1 MNEVIV
7 VETMGLVNKE
17 LTKEVTKIA
26 NAIVTIGKNKWKVA
40 DAIRNISE
48 KELYKDDFE
57 TDTALAEKLGMS
69 KAQFSKLKNA
79 SFYHSYSYDV
89 VGDGTTHK
97 VVPLNDFTVTQ
108 VMEML
113 VIPLVDIAEFLDG
126 FEVTPTMTIKDIRE
140 CVSCWKDDNKEQR
153 ADTENEPEADEP
165 ESETEVDEPE
175 ESETESNIDDSVS
188 KGVFINMVTSMDS
201 DTFSKMIKYLE
212 DGGFI
217 ECFS

>member
-7 VETMGLVNKE
+7 VEAMGLVNKE

-26 NAIVTIGKNKWKVA
+26 NAIATIGKNKWKVA

-79 SFYHSYSYDV
+79 SLYHAYSYDV
-89 VGDGTTHK
+89 VEDGTTHE

-113 VIPLVDIAEFLDG
+113 VIPLADIAEFLDG

-140 CVSCWKDDNKEQR
+140 CVSCWKDDNKEQDS
-153 ADTENEPEADEP
+153 DTESEPEANEPEAN
-165 ESETEVDEPE
+165 
-175 ESETESNIDDSVS
+175 ETESNNEDCIS
-188 KGVFINMVTSMDS
+188 KGVFINKVSSMDS
-201 DTFSKMIKYLE
+201 DTFAKMIKYLE
-212 DGGFI
+212 EGGFI
-217 ECFS
+217 A

>member
-7 VETMGLVNKE
+7 VEKMGLVNKE

-26 NAIVTIGKNKWKVA
+26 NAIATIGRNKWKVA

-79 SFYHSYSYDV
+79 SLYHSYSYDV
-89 VGDGTTHK
+89 VEDGTTHK

-113 VIPLVDIAEFLDG
+113 VIPLADIAEFIDG

-140 CVSCWKDDNKEQR
+140 CVSCWKDDNKAQTSDAE
-153 ADTENEPEADEP
+153 TEPEANEPEA
-165 ESETEVDEPE
+165 
-175 ESETESNIDDSVS
+175 SETESNNDDCIS
-188 KGVFINMVTSMDS
+188 KGVFINKVSSMDS
-201 DTFSKMIKYLE
+201 DTFTKMIKYLE
-212 DGGFI
+212 EGGFI
-217 ECFS
+217 E

>member
-7 VETMGLVNKE
+7 VEEMGLVNKE

-26 NAIVTIGKNKWKVA
+26 NAIATIGKNKWKVA

-79 SFYHSYSYDV
+79 SLYHSYSYDV
-89 VGDGTTHK
+89 VEDGTTHK
-97 VVPLNDFTVTQ
+97 VAPLNDFTVTQ

-113 VIPLVDIAEFLDG
+113 VIPLADIAEFLDG

-140 CVSCWKDDNKEQR
+140 CVSCWKDDNKEQDS
-153 ADTENEPEADEP
+153 DTESEPEADEP
-165 ESETEVDEPE
+165 EAN
-175 ESETESNIDDSVS
+175 ETESNNEDCIS
-188 KGVFINMVTSMDS
+188 KGVFINKVSSMDS
-201 DTFSKMIKYLE
+201 DTFAKMIKYLE
-212 DGGFI
+212 EGGFI
-217 ECFS
+217 E

>member
-7 VETMGLVNKE
+7 VESMGLVNKE

-26 NAIVTIGKNKWKVA
+26 NAIATIGKNKWKVA

-79 SFYHSYSYDV
+79 SLYHSYSYDV
-89 VGDGTTHK
+89 VEDGTTHN
-97 VVPLNDFTVTQ
+97 VTPLNDFTVTQ

-113 VIPLVDIAEFLDG
+113 VIPLADIAEFLDG

-140 CVSCWKDDNKEQR
+140 CVSCWKDDNKEQSSD
-153 ADTENEPEADEP
+153 AESETEADEP
-165 ESETEVDEPE
+165 EAN
-175 ESETESNIDDSVS
+175 ETESNNEDCIS
-188 KGVFINMVTSMDS
+188 KGVFINKVSSMDS
-201 DTFSKMIKYLE
+201 DTFAKMIKYLE
-212 DGGFI
+212 EGGFI
-217 ECFS
+217 E

>member
-1 MNEVIV
+1 
-7 VETMGLVNKE
+7 MGLVNKE

-26 NAIVTIGKNKWKVA
+26 NAIATIGKNKWKVA

-48 KELYKDDFE
+48 KELYKDDFA
-57 TDTALAEKLGMS
+57 TDTELAEKLGMS

-79 SFYHSYSYDV
+79 SLYHAYSYDV
-89 VGDGTTHK
+89 VEDGTTRE

-113 VIPLVDIAEFLDG
+113 VIPLTDIAEFLDG

-140 CVSCWKDDNKEQR
+140 CVSCWKDDNKEQSTD
-153 ADTENEPEADEP
+153 AESEP
-165 ESETEVDEPE
+165 ESNEQEVDD
-175 ESETESNIDDSVS
+175 TESNNDECMS
-188 KGVFINMVTSMDS
+188 KGVFINKVSSMDS
-201 DTFSKMIKYLE
+201 DTFTKMIKYLE

-217 ECFS
+217 E

>member
-1 MNEVIV
+1 MNEVIIV
-7 VETMGLVNKE
+7 KSMGLVNKE

-26 NAIVTIGKNKWKVA
+26 TAIATIGKNKWKVA

-79 SFYHSYSYDV
+79 SLYHSYSYDV
-89 VGDGTTHK
+89 LEDGTTHK

-113 VIPLVDIAEFLDG
+113 VIPLLDIAEFIDG

-140 CVSCWKDDNKEQR
+140 CVSCWKDDNKEQSADTENEPE

-165 ESETEVDEPE
+165 DSETE

-217 ECFS
+217 E

>member
-7 VETMGLVNKE
+7 VESMGLVNKE

-26 NAIVTIGKNKWKVA
+26 NAIATIGENKWKVA

-79 SFYHSYSYDV
+79 SLYHAYLYDV
-89 VGDGTTHK
+89 VEDGTTRE

-113 VIPLVDIAEFLDG
+113 VIPLADIAEFLDG
-126 FEVTPTMTIKDIRE
+126 FEITPTMTIKDIRE
-140 CVSCWKDDNKEQR
+140 CVSCWKDDNKEQDS
-153 ADTENEPEADEP
+153 DT

-175 ESETESNIDDSVS
+175 ASETEVDETESNNDDCIS
-188 KGVFINMVTSMDS
+188 KGVFINKVSSMDS
-201 DTFSKMIKYLE
+201 DTFTKMIKYLE
-212 DGGFI
+212 EGGFI
-217 ECFS
+217 A

>member
-7 VETMGLVNKE
+7 VEAMGLVNKE

-26 NAIVTIGKNKWKVA
+26 NAIATIGKNKWKVA

-79 SFYHSYSYDV
+79 SLYHAYSYDV
-89 VGDGTTHK
+89 VEDGTTHE

-113 VIPLVDIAEFLDG
+113 VIPLADIAEFLDG

-140 CVSCWKDDNKEQR
+140 CVSCWKDDNKEQDS
-153 ADTENEPEADEP
+153 DTESEPEADEP
-165 ESETEVDEPE
+165 EAN
-175 ESETESNIDDSVS
+175 ETESNNEDCIS
-188 KGVFINMVTSMDS
+188 KGVFINKVSSMDS
-201 DTFSKMIKYLE
+201 DTFAKMIKYLE
-212 DGGFI
+212 EGGFI
-217 ECFS
+217 E

>member
-7 VETMGLVNKE
+7 VKSMGLVNKE

-26 NAIVTIGKNKWKVA
+26 NAIATIGRNKWKVA

-79 SFYHSYSYDV
+79 SLYHSYLYDV
-89 VGDGTTHK
+89 VEDGTTHK
-97 VVPLNDFTVTQ
+97 VAPLNDFTVTQ

-113 VIPLVDIAEFLDG
+113 VIPVDDIAEFIDG

-140 CVSCWKDDNKEQR
+140 CVSCWKDDNKVQSSDAE
-153 ADTENEPEADEP
+153 TEPEANEQ
-165 ESETEVDEPE
+165 ESEKEVDEPE
-175 ESETESNIDDSVS
+175 ASETEADNDECMS
-188 KGVFINMVTSMDS
+188 KGVFINKVSSMDS
-201 DTFSKMIKYLE
+201 DTFTNMIKYLRE
-212 DGGFI
+212 GGFI
-217 ECFS
+217 A

>member
-7 VETMGLVNKE
+7 VEAMGLVNKE

-26 NAIVTIGKNKWKVA
+26 NAIATIGKNKWKVA

-79 SFYHSYSYDV
+79 SLYHAYSYDV
-89 VGDGTTHK
+89 VEDGTTHE

-113 VIPLVDIAEFLDG
+113 VIPLADIAEFLDG

-140 CVSCWKDDNKEQR
+140 CVSCWKDDNKEQ
-153 ADTENEPEADEP
+153 DSGTESETEADEP
-165 ESETEVDEPE
+165 ET
-175 ESETESNIDDSVS
+175 SETESDNDECMS
-188 KGVFINMVTSMDS
+188 KGVFINKVSSMDS
-201 DTFSKMIKYLE
+201 DTFAKMIKYLE
-212 DGGFI
+212 EGGFI
-217 ECFS
+217 E

>member
-7 VETMGLVNKE
+7 VEAMGLVNKE

-26 NAIVTIGKNKWKVA
+26 NAIATIGKNKWKVA
-40 DAIRNISE
+40 DAIRDISE

-57 TDTALAEKLGMS
+57 TVTALAEKLGMS

-79 SFYHSYSYDV
+79 SLYHSYSYDV
-89 VGDGTTHK
+89 VEDGTTHK

-113 VIPLVDIAEFLDG
+113 VIPTEDIVEFIDG

-140 CVSCWKDDNKEQR
+140 CVYCWKDDNKSQSS
-153 ADTENEPEADEP
+153 DTESEPETDEP
-165 ESETEVDEPE
+165 ET
-175 ESETESNIDDSVS
+175 SETESNNDCIS
-188 KGVFINMVTSMDS
+188 KGVFINKVSSMDS
-201 DTFSKMIKYLE
+201 DTFTKMIKYLE
-212 DGGFI
+212 EGGFFCMI
-217 ECFS
+217 

>member
-7 VETMGLVNKE
+7 VEEMGLVNKE

-26 NAIVTIGKNKWKVA
+26 NAITTIGKNKWKVA

-79 SFYHSYSYDV
+79 SLYHAYSYDV
-89 VGDGTTHK
+89 VEDGTTHE

-113 VIPLVDIAEFLDG
+113 VIPLADIAEFLDG

-140 CVSCWKDDNKEQR
+140 CVSCWKDDNKEQDS
-153 ADTENEPEADEP
+153 DTESEPEANEPEA
-165 ESETEVDEPE
+165 
-175 ESETESNIDDSVS
+175 SETESNNDDFIS
-188 KGVFINMVTSMDS
+188 KGVFINKVSSMDS
-201 DTFSKMIKYLE
+201 DTFAKMIKYLE
-212 DGGFI
+212 EGGFI
-217 ECFS
+217 A

>member
-7 VETMGLVNKE
+7 VEAMGLVNKE

-26 NAIVTIGKNKWKVA
+26 NAIATIGKNKWKVA

-48 KELYKDDFE
+48 KELYKGDFE

-79 SFYHSYSYDV
+79 SLYHAYSYDV
-89 VGDGTTHK
+89 VEDGTTHE

-113 VIPLVDIAEFLDG
+113 VIPLADIAEFLDG
-126 FEVTPTMTIKDIRE
+126 FEVAPTMTIKDIRE
-140 CVSCWKDDNKEQR
+140 CVACWKDDNKEQDS
-153 ADTENEPEADEP
+153 DTESETEADEP
-165 ESETEVDEPE
+165 EASETEADEPE
-175 ESETESNIDDSVS
+175 ANETESNNEDCIS
-188 KGVFINMVTSMDS
+188 KGVFINKVSSMDS
-201 DTFSKMIKYLE
+201 DTFAKMIKYLE
-212 DGGFI
+212 EGGFI
-217 ECFS
+217 E

>member
-7 VETMGLVNKE
+7 VESMGLVNKE

-26 NAIVTIGKNKWKVA
+26 NAIATIGKNKWKVA

-79 SFYHSYSYDV
+79 SLYHAYSYDV
-89 VGDGTTHK
+89 VEDGTTHE

-113 VIPLVDIAEFLDG
+113 VIPLTDIAEFLDG

-140 CVSCWKDDNKEQR
+140 CVSCWKDDNKEQDS
-153 ADTENEPEADEP
+153 DTESETEADEP
-165 ESETEVDEPE
+165 EAN
-175 ESETESNIDDSVS
+175 ETESNNEDCIS
-188 KGVFINMVTSMDS
+188 KGVFINKVSSMDS
-201 DTFSKMIKYLE
+201 DTFAKMIKYLE
-212 DGGFI
+212 EGGFI
-217 ECFS
+217 E

>member
-7 VETMGLVNKE
+7 VESMGLVNKE

-26 NAIVTIGKNKWKVA
+26 NAIATIGRNKWKVA

-79 SFYHSYSYDV
+79 SLYHSYSYDV
-89 VGDGTTHK
+89 VEDGTTHK

-113 VIPLVDIAEFLDG
+113 VIPLADIAEFLDG

-140 CVSCWKDDNKEQR
+140 CVSCWKDDNKEQSTD
-153 ADTENEPEADEP
+153 A

-175 ESETESNIDDSVS
+175 ASETESNNDDCIS
-188 KGVFINMVTSMDS
+188 KGVFINKVSSMDS
-201 DTFSKMIKYLE
+201 DTFTKMIKYLE
-212 DGGFI
+212 EGGFI
-217 ECFS
+217 A

>member
-7 VETMGLVNKE
+7 VEAMGLVNKE
-17 LTKEVTKIA
+17 LTNEVTKIA
-26 NAIVTIGKNKWKVA
+26 KAIATIGKNKWKVA

-79 SFYHSYSYDV
+79 SLYHAYSYDV
-89 VGDGTTHK
+89 VEDGTTYK
-97 VVPLNDFTVTQ
+97 LAPLDEFTVTQ

-113 VIPLVDIAEFLDG
+113 VIPLADIAEFLDG

-140 CVSCWKDDNKEQR
+140 CVSCWKDDNKEQDS
-153 ADTENEPEADEP
+153 DTESETEADEP
-165 ESETEVDEPE
+165 EANEQESEPE
-175 ESETESNIDDSVS
+175 SNETESNNEDCIS
-188 KGVFINMVTSMDS
+188 KGVFINKVSSMDS
-201 DTFSKMIKYLE
+201 DTFAKMIKYLE
-212 DGGFI
+212 EGGFI
-217 ECFS
+217 A

>member
-7 VETMGLVNKE
+7 VEEMGLVNKE

-26 NAIVTIGKNKWKVA
+26 NAIATIGKNKWKVA

-79 SFYHSYSYDV
+79 SLYHAYSYDV
-89 VGDGTTHK
+89 VEDGTTHE

-113 VIPLVDIAEFLDG
+113 VIPLADIAEFLDG

-140 CVSCWKDDNKEQR
+140 CVSCWKDDNKEQDS
-153 ADTENEPEADEP
+153 DT

-175 ESETESNIDDSVS
+175 ASETESNNEDCIS
-188 KGVFINMVTSMDS
+188 KGVFINKVSSMDS
-201 DTFSKMIKYLE
+201 DTFAKMIKYLE
-212 DGGFI
+212 EGGFI
-217 ECFS
+217 E

>member
-7 VETMGLVNKE
+7 VEAMGLVNKE

-26 NAIVTIGKNKWKVA
+26 NAIATIGKNKWKVA

-57 TDTALAEKLGMS
+57 TDSALAEKLGMS

-79 SFYHSYSYDV
+79 SLYHAYSYDV
-89 VGDGTTHK
+89 VEDGTTHE

-113 VIPLVDIAEFLDG
+113 VIPLTDISEFLDG

-140 CVSCWKDDNKEQR
+140 CVSCWKDDNKEQE
-153 ADTENEPEADEP
+153 ANEQ

-175 ESETESNIDDSVS
+175 TSETESDNDECMS
-188 KGVFINMVTSMDS
+188 KGVFINKVSSMDS
-201 DTFSKMIKYLE
+201 DTFAKMIKYLE
-212 DGGFI
+212 EGGFI
-217 ECFS
+217 E

>member
-7 VETMGLVNKE
+7 VEEMGLVNKE

-26 NAIVTIGKNKWKVA
+26 NAIATIGKNKWKVA

-79 SFYHSYSYDV
+79 SLYHAYSYNV
-89 VGDGTTHK
+89 VEDGTTHE

-113 VIPLVDIAEFLDG
+113 VIPLADIAEFLDG

-140 CVSCWKDDNKEQR
+140 CVSCWKDDNKEQDS
-153 ADTENEPEADEP
+153 DTESEPEAHEP
-165 ESETEVDEPE
+165 EAN
-175 ESETESNIDDSVS
+175 ETESNNEDCIS
-188 KGVFINMVTSMDS
+188 KGVFINKVSSMDS
-201 DTFSKMIKYLE
+201 DTFAKMIKYLE
-212 DGGFI
+212 EGGFI
-217 ECFS
+217 E

>member
-7 VETMGLVNKE
+7 VEAMGLVNKE

-26 NAIVTIGKNKWKVA
+26 NAIATIGKNKWKVA

-79 SFYHSYSYDV
+79 SLYHAYSYDV
-89 VGDGTTHK
+89 VEDGTTHE

-113 VIPLVDIAEFLDG
+113 VIPLADIAEFLDG

-140 CVSCWKDDNKEQR
+140 CVSCWKDDNKEQNSDDNKEQDS
-153 ADTENEPEADEP
+153 DTESETEADEP
-165 ESETEVDEPE
+165 EA
-175 ESETESNIDDSVS
+175 SETESDNDDCIS
-188 KGVFINMVTSMDS
+188 KGVFINKVSSMDS
-201 DTFSKMIKYLE
+201 DTFAKMIKYLE
-212 DGGFI
+212 EGGFI
-217 ECFS
+217 E

>member
-7 VETMGLVNKE
+7 VEEMGLVNKE

-26 NAIVTIGKNKWKVA
+26 NAIATIGKNKWKVA

-79 SFYHSYSYDV
+79 SLYHAYSYDV
-89 VGDGTTHK
+89 VEDGTTHE

-113 VIPLVDIAEFLDG
+113 VIPLADIAEFLDG

-140 CVSCWKDDNKEQR
+140 CVSCWKDDNKEQSS
-153 ADTENEPEADEP
+153 DTESETEADEP
-165 ESETEVDEPE
+165 EA
-175 ESETESNIDDSVS
+175 SETESNNEDCIS
-188 KGVFINMVTSMDS
+188 KGVFINKVSSMDS
-201 DTFSKMIKYLE
+201 DTFAKMIKYLE
-212 DGGFI
+212 EGGFI
-217 ECFS
+217 E

>member
-7 VETMGLVNKE
+7 VESMGLVNKE

-26 NAIVTIGKNKWKVA
+26 NAIATIGRNKWKVA

-79 SFYHSYSYDV
+79 SLYHAYSYDV
-89 VGDGTTHK
+89 VEDGTTHE

-113 VIPLVDIAEFLDG
+113 VIPLADIAEFLDG

-140 CVSCWKDDNKEQR
+140 CVSCWKDDNKEQDS
-153 ADTENEPEADEP
+153 DTESEPEANEPEA
-165 ESETEVDEPE
+165 
-175 ESETESNIDDSVS
+175 SETESNNEDCIS
-188 KGVFINMVTSMDS
+188 KGVFINKVSSMDS

-212 DGGFI
+212 EGGFI
-217 ECFS
+217 E

>member
-7 VETMGLVNKE
+7 VEAMGLVNKE

-26 NAIVTIGKNKWKVA
+26 NAIATIGKNKWKVA

-79 SFYHSYSYDV
+79 SLYHAYSYDV
-89 VGDGTTHK
+89 IEDGTTHE

-113 VIPLVDIAEFLDG
+113 VIPLADIAEFLDG

-140 CVSCWKDDNKEQR
+140 CVSCWKDDNKEQDS
-153 ADTENEPEADEP
+153 DTESEPEADEP
-165 ESETEVDEPE
+165 EAN
-175 ESETESNIDDSVS
+175 ETESNNEDCIS
-188 KGVFINMVTSMDS
+188 KGVFINKVSSMDS
-201 DTFSKMIKYLE
+201 DTFAKMIKYLE
-212 DGGFI
+212 EGGFI
-217 ECFS
+217 E

>member
-7 VETMGLVNKE
+7 VEAMGLVNKE

-26 NAIVTIGKNKWKVA
+26 NAIATIGKNKWKVA

-79 SFYHSYSYDV
+79 SLYHSYSYDV
-89 VGDGTTHK
+89 VEDGTTHE

-113 VIPLVDIAEFLDG
+113 VIPLADIAEFLDG
-126 FEVTPTMTIKDIRE
+126 FEVMPTMTIKDIRE
-140 CVSCWKDDNKEQR
+140 CVSCWKDDNKEQDS
-153 ADTENEPEADEP
+153 DTESEPEANEPEANGTEP
-165 ESETEVDEPE
+165 NNEDC
-175 ESETESNIDDSVS
+175 IS
-188 KGVFINMVTSMDS
+188 KGVFINKVSSMDS
-201 DTFSKMIKYLE
+201 DTFAKMIKYLE
-212 DGGFI
+212 EGGFI
-217 ECFS
+217 E

>member
-7 VETMGLVNKE
+7 VEAMGLVNKE

-26 NAIVTIGKNKWKVA
+26 NAIATIGKNKWKVA

-79 SFYHSYSYDV
+79 SLYHAYSYDV
-89 VGDGTTHK
+89 VEDGTTHE

-113 VIPLVDIAEFLDG
+113 VIPLADIAEFLDG
-126 FEVTPTMTIKDIRE
+126 FEVTPTMTIKDLRE
-140 CVSCWKDDNKEQR
+140 CVSCWKDDNKEQDS
-153 ADTENEPEADEP
+153 DTESETEADEP
-165 ESETEVDEPE
+165 EA
-175 ESETESNIDDSVS
+175 SETESNNDDCIS
-188 KGVFINMVTSMDS
+188 KGVFINKVSSMDS
-201 DTFSKMIKYLE
+201 DTFAKMIKYLE
-212 DGGFI
+212 EGGFI
-217 ECFS
+217 E

>member
-7 VETMGLVNKE
+7 VESMGLV
-17 LTKEVTKIA
+17 TKEVTKIA
-26 NAIVTIGKNKWKVA
+26 NAIATIGRNKWKVA

-79 SFYHSYSYDV
+79 SLYHAYSYDV
-89 VGDGTTHK
+89 VEDGTTHE

-113 VIPLVDIAEFLDG
+113 VIPLADIAEFLDG

-140 CVSCWKDDNKEQR
+140 CVSCWKDDNKEQSSD
-153 ADTENEPEADEP
+153 AESETEADEP
-165 ESETEVDEPE
+165 EA
-175 ESETESNIDDSVS
+175 SETESDNDECMS
-188 KGVFINMVTSMDS
+188 KGVFINKVSSMDS
-201 DTFSKMIKYLE
+201 ETFAKMIKYLE
-212 DGGFI
+212 EGGFI
-217 ECFS
+217 A

>member
-7 VETMGLVNKE
+7 VEEMGLVNKE

-26 NAIVTIGKNKWKVA
+26 NAIATIGKNKWKVA

-79 SFYHSYSYDV
+79 SLYHAYSYDV
-89 VGDGTTHK
+89 VEDGTTHE

-113 VIPLVDIAEFLDG
+113 VIPLADIAEFLDG

-140 CVSCWKDDNKEQR
+140 CVSCWKDDNKEQDS
-153 ADTENEPEADEP
+153 DTESEPEADEP
-165 ESETEVDEPE
+165 EAN
-175 ESETESNIDDSVS
+175 ETESNNEDCIS
-188 KGVFINMVTSMDS
+188 KGVFINKVSSMDS
-201 DTFSKMIKYLE
+201 DTFAKMIKYLE
-212 DGGFI
+212 EGGFI
-217 ECFS
+217 E

>member
-7 VETMGLVNKE
+7 VEAMGLVNKE

-26 NAIVTIGKNKWKVA
+26 NAIATIGKNKWKVA

-79 SFYHSYSYDV
+79 SLYHSYSYEVDV
-89 VGDGTTHK
+89 VGEETYK

-113 VIPLVDIAEFLDG
+113 VIPLADIAEFLDG

-140 CVSCWKDDNKEQR
+140 CVSCWKDDNKAQISDAES
-153 ADTENEPEADEP
+153 EPEAN
-165 ESETEVDEPE
+165 
-175 ESETESNIDDSVS
+175 ETESNNEDCIS
-188 KGVFINMVTSMDS
+188 KGVFINKISSMDS
-201 DTFSKMIKYLE
+201 DTFTKMIKYLE
-212 DGGFI
+212 EGGFI
-217 ECFS
+217 E

>member
-7 VETMGLVNKE
+7 VESMGLVNKE

-26 NAIVTIGKNKWKVA
+26 NAIATIGKNKWKVA

-48 KELYKDDFE
+48 KELYKDDFD

-79 SFYHSYSYDV
+79 SLYHAYSYDV
-89 VGDGTTHK
+89 VEDGTTRE

-113 VIPLVDIAEFLDG
+113 VIPLADIAEFLDG

-140 CVSCWKDDNKEQR
+140 CVSCWKDDNKEQDS
-153 ADTENEPEADEP
+153 DTESEPEVNEPE
-165 ESETEVDEPE
+165 T
-175 ESETESNIDDSVS
+175 SETESNNEDCIS
-188 KGVFINMVTSMDS
+188 KGVFINKVSSMDS
-201 DTFSKMIKYLE
+201 DTFTKMIKYLE
-212 DGGFI
+212 EGGFI
-217 ECFS
+217 E

>member
-7 VETMGLVNKE
+7 VEAMGLVNKE

-26 NAIVTIGKNKWKVA
+26 NAIATIGKNKWKVA

-79 SFYHSYSYDV
+79 SLYHAYSYDV
-89 VGDGTTHK
+89 VEDGTTHE

-113 VIPLVDIAEFLDG
+113 VIPLTDIAEFLDG

-140 CVSCWKDDNKEQR
+140 CVSCWKDDNKEQDS
-153 ADTENEPEADEP
+153 DTESETEADEP
-165 ESETEVDEPE
+165 EAN
-175 ESETESNIDDSVS
+175 ETESNNEDCIS
-188 KGVFINMVTSMDS
+188 KGVFINKVSSMDS
-201 DTFSKMIKYLE
+201 DTFAKMIKYLE
-212 DGGFI
+212 EGGFI
-217 ECFS
+217 E

>member
-7 VETMGLVNKE
+7 VESMGLVNKE

-26 NAIVTIGKNKWKVA
+26 NAIATIGKNKWKVA

-79 SFYHSYSYDV
+79 SLYHSYSYDV
-89 VGDGTTHK
+89 VEDGTTHK

-113 VIPLVDIAEFLDG
+113 VIPVDDIAEFLDG

-140 CVSCWKDDNKEQR
+140 CVSCWKDDNKVQSSDAE
-153 ADTENEPEADEP
+153 TEPEAN
-165 ESETEVDEPE
+165 ESETEPE
-175 ESETESNIDDSVS
+175 ASETESNNDDCIS
-188 KGVFINMVTSMDS
+188 KGVFINKVSSMDS
-201 DTFSKMIKYLE
+201 DTFAKMIKYLE
-212 DGGFI
+212 EGGFI
-217 ECFS
+217 E

>member
-7 VETMGLVNKE
+7 VEEMGLVNKE

-26 NAIVTIGKNKWKVA
+26 NAIATIGKNKWKVA

-79 SFYHSYSYDV
+79 SLYHAYSYDV
-89 VGDGTTHK
+89 VEDGTTHE

-113 VIPLVDIAEFLDG
+113 VIPLADIAEFLEG

-140 CVSCWKDDNKEQR
+140 CVSCWKDDNKEQDS
-153 ADTENEPEADEP
+153 DTESETEADEP
-165 ESETEVDEPE
+165 EA
-175 ESETESNIDDSVS
+175 SETESDNDECIS
-188 KGVFINMVTSMDS
+188 KGVFINKVSSMDS
-201 DTFSKMIKYLE
+201 DTFAKMIKYLE
-212 DGGFI
+212 EGGFI
-217 ECFS
+217 E

>member
-7 VETMGLVNKE
+7 VEAMGLVNKE

-26 NAIVTIGKNKWKVA
+26 NAIATIGKNKWKGA

-69 KAQFSKLKNA
+69 KSQFSKLKNA
-79 SFYHSYSYDV
+79 SLYHAYSYDV
-89 VGDGTTHK
+89 VEDGTTHE

-113 VIPLVDIAEFLDG
+113 VIPLTDITEFLDG
-126 FEVTPTMTIKDIRE
+126 FEVMPTMTIKDIRE
-140 CVSCWKDDNKEQR
+140 CVSCWKDDNKEQDS
-153 ADTENEPEADEP
+153 DTESETEADEP
-165 ESETEVDEPE
+165 EAN
-175 ESETESNIDDSVS
+175 ETESNNEDCIS
-188 KGVFINMVTSMDS
+188 KGVFINKVSSMDS
-201 DTFSKMIKYLE
+201 DTFAKMIKYLE
-212 DGGFI
+212 EGGFI
-217 ECFS
+217 A

>member
-7 VETMGLVNKE
+7 VESMGLVNKE

-26 NAIVTIGKNKWKVA
+26 NAIATIGRNKWKVA

-79 SFYHSYSYDV
+79 SLYHAYSYDV
-89 VGDGTTHK
+89 VEDETTHE

-113 VIPLVDIAEFLDG
+113 VIPLADIAEFLDG

-140 CVSCWKDDNKEQR
+140 CVSCWKDDNKEQDSD
-153 ADTENEPEADEP
+153 A

-175 ESETESNIDDSVS
+175 ASETESDNDECMS
-188 KGVFINMVTSMDS
+188 KGVFINKVSSMDS
-201 DTFSKMIKYLE
+201 DTFTNMIKYLQE
-212 DGGFI
+212 GGFI
-217 ECFS
+217 A

>member
-7 VETMGLVNKE
+7 VEAMGLVNKE

-26 NAIVTIGKNKWKVA
+26 NAIATIGKNKWKVA

-79 SFYHSYSYDV
+79 SLYHAYSYDV
-89 VGDGTTHK
+89 VEDGTTHE

-113 VIPLVDIAEFLDG
+113 VIPLADIAEFLDG

-140 CVSCWKDDNKEQR
+140 CVSCWKDDNKEQ
-153 ADTENEPEADEP
+153 DSGTESETEADEP
-165 ESETEVDEPE
+165 ET
-175 ESETESNIDDSVS
+175 SETESDNDECMS
-188 KGVFINMVTSMDS
+188 KGVFINKVSSMDS
-201 DTFSKMIKYLE
+201 DTFAKMIKYLE
-212 DGGFI
+212 EGGFI
-217 ECFS
+217 G

>member
-7 VETMGLVNKE
+7 VEAMGLVNKE

-26 NAIVTIGKNKWKVA
+26 NAIATIGKNKWKVA

-79 SFYHSYSYDV
+79 SLYHAYSYDV
-89 VGDGTTHK
+89 VEDGTTHE

-113 VIPLVDIAEFLDG
+113 VIPLADIAEFLDG

-140 CVSCWKDDNKEQR
+140 CVSCWKDDNKEQDS
-153 ADTENEPEADEP
+153 DTDSEPEANEPEAN
-165 ESETEVDEPE
+165 
-175 ESETESNIDDSVS
+175 ETESNNEDCIS
-188 KGVFINMVTSMDS
+188 KGVFINKVSSMDS
-201 DTFSKMIKYLE
+201 DTFAKMIKYLE
-212 DGGFI
+212 EGGFI
-217 ECFS
+217 E